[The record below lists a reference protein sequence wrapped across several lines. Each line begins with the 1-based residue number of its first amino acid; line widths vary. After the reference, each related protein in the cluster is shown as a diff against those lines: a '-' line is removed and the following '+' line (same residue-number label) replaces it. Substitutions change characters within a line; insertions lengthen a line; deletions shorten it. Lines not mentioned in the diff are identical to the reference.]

1 MHDVY
6 VAIRILRRDLLHVLL
21 ENFVTKRPNKIVQ
34 LLLEHKGIFSFLR
47 VWNKENRFS
56 FQTVFVS
63 PSFQLLLELII
74 TFLSLPHTVQVIDW
88 RQIHFKCLLACILN
102 EMYNELI
109 ISN

>member
-21 ENFVTKRPNKIVQ
+21 ENFVTKRSNKIVQ
-34 LLLEHKGIFSFLR
+34 LLLEHEGIFSFLR
-47 VWNKENRFS
+47 VWNKKNGFCS
-56 FQTVFVS
+56 QTVFVS

-88 RQIHFKCLLACILN
+88 RQIHFKCPLACILN
-102 EMYNELI
+102 VMYSELI